1 MLPRVGGLIWVP
13 LWAQSESGESIPQ
26 GAELG
31 GVSQGCPGR
40 GGTESPLWGWGPL
53 PTPGV
58 QLKVPLQVAGTW
70 YSLAMAASDISL
82 LDAQSAPLRVY
93 VEELKPTPEGDLEI
107 LLQKRWVS
115 PHSTWNSPSPGGC
128 GVCETRAQGMG
139 GTRLRGPRPL
149 GAWPRAM
156 GQKGH
161 HTEWPWGWCGE
172 RPVCRMLGIRAWAA
186 AARSPVCPRE
196 VGQRLEEF

>member
-1 MLPRVGGLIWVP
+1 MGLGPPARPRSA
-13 LWAQSESGESIPQ
+13 AQGPS
-26 GAELG
+26 LG
-31 GVSQGCPGR
+31 GEDAAPSGHGGQQRAPPGHR
-40 GGTESPLWGWGPL
+40 EWPPESSPPRA
-53 PTPGV
+53 TP
-58 QLKVPLQVAGTW
+58 P
-70 YSLAMAASDISL
+70 
-82 LDAQSAPLRVY
+82 RVY

>member
-1 MLPRVGGLIWVP
+1 MLPCVGGLIWVP

-93 VEELKPTPEGDLEI
+93 VEELKPTPEGNLEI
-107 LLQKRWVS
+107 LLQKWWASLPNMEPPLPRAVD
-115 PHSTWNSPSPGGC
+115 PPGG
-128 GVCETRAQGMG
+128 GVQEGPGPQGWG
-139 GTRLRGPRPL
+139 RGLRVYWYPALHPRLPTQG
-149 GAWPRAM
+149 
-156 GQKGH
+156 
-161 HTEWPWGWCGE
+161 
-172 RPVCRMLGIRAWAA
+172 
-186 AARSPVCPRE
+186 
-196 VGQRLEEF
+196 FFFFFNFY